1 MPSDP
6 SLLSALRAAI
16 QADPANLAL
25 RRHLADLLFNE
36 QAFEE
41 AGEHYRRALDLAPQD
56 AGLKLRLAE
65 VYARLSKPDVVLVV
79 LEDLLHTDPPPP
91 VLLAAA
97 RLYRDCQALDE
108 AALVYRRALT
118 ADPSLADAELESAFP
133 SATPK
138 SDGDPL
144 PPEDERVR
152 LPLTWEEA
160 DSGPWIDVERPTIT
174 FQDVGGMEKVKEEI
188 RMKIIYPLQRPE
200 LFQAYGKGLGGGI
213 LMYGP
218 PGCGKTYLARATA
231 GEVQA
236 AFISVGLHDV
246 LDMYIGQ
253 SEQNLHKIFETARR
267 RRPCVL
273 FIDEI
278 DALGANRA
286 DMRHNAMRQVINQL
300 LAEMDGVDTSNEG
313 VLILAATNTPWYVDP
328 ALRRPGRFDR
338 VLFIPPPDPP
348 AREAILRLHL
358 KDKPAQAVDTARLAR
373 ETRDFSGADLRGL
386 VDRAVERKLA
396 DAMRS
401 GQIKPLAT
409 ADLLGALRDARPTTR
424 EWFETARNYA
434 VYSNEGGLYDDILD
448 YLKIPR
454 GQRPPGV

>member
-1 MPSDP
+1 MSTDP
-6 SLLSALRAAI
+6 TILNALRAAL
-16 QADPANLAL
+16 QSDPANTPL
-25 RRHLADLLFNE
+25 RKHLAGLLFAAGE
-36 QAFEE
+36 YTE
-41 AGEHYRRALDLAPQD
+41 ALEHYRRALDAEPQD
-56 AGLKLRLAE
+56 AALKLSLASTYERLG
-65 VYARLSKPDVVLVV
+65 KTDVVLIV
-79 LEDLLHTDPPPP
+79 LADLLRAAPEPS
-91 VLLAAA
+91 VLLSAA
-97 RLYRDCQALDE
+97 RIYRDAGASAE
-108 AALVYRRALT
+108 AALAYRRAVA
-118 ADPSLADAELESAFP
+118 ADPALSEPEWEAQFPPQTAGAAGDDPAIGKVLLVSDEAE
-133 SATPK
+133 
-138 SDGDPL
+138 GGPL
-144 PPEDERVR
+144 VE
-152 LPLTWEEA
+152 
-160 DSGPWIDVERPTIT
+160 VERPKIT

-200 LFQAYGKGLGGGI
+200 LFRAYGKPIGGGI

-253 SEQNLHKIFETARR
+253 SEQNLHQVFETARR
-267 RRPCVL
+267 KAPCVL
-273 FIDEI
+273 FFDEI

-313 VLILAATNTPWYVDP
+313 VLILAATNTPWYVDS

-338 VLFIPPPDPP
+338 VLFVPPPDQP
-348 AREAILRLHL
+348 AREAILRIQL
-358 KDKPAQAVDTARLAR
+358 KDKPAQALDLSRLAR

-386 VDRAVERKLA
+386 IDRAVESKLVE
-396 DAMRS
+396 AMR
-401 GQIKPLAT
+401 QNKPAPLLT
-409 ADLLGALRDARPTTR
+409 SDLLAALRAARPTTR

-448 YLKIPR
+448 YLKLPR
-454 GQRPPGV
+454 GQRPLGS